1 MHWFSTDLGP
11 ATFLRRNK
19 IFQVF
24 NQNSWK
30 KYISF
35 QVPSNTG
42 LSCTVTK
49 TILLKPLELEESM
62 GSAGVCIQHLLPKAS
77 VLFTAH
83 SKERQGADLPRP
95 RKAPAHLLHQP
106 ESHSIPSVALFFPPQ
121 NPLYSFKRNSQKSDL
136 NTHRHK

>member
-62 GSAGVCIQHLLPKAS
+62 GSPGVCIQHLFPKAS

-106 ESHSIPSVALFFPPQ
+106 ESLHSFSSFVFSPSESFIFF
-121 NPLYSFKRNSQKSDL
+121 
-136 NTHRHK
+136 